1 LVQTGDVLVRREIKT
16 LSDMVRLH
24 AGLGENDAA
33 WARYQEAL
41 GALDRYVG
49 ERNADPFAEDI
60 EESFITV
67 LKSLVATRTE
77 LPFLGDYLELQHLL
91 VIPNPGWVQGGS

>member
-1 LVQTGDVLVRREIKT
+1 MIRRETNDLRQEIKT

-41 GALDRYVG
+41 GALERYVG

-60 EESFITV
+60 EASFITV
-67 LKSLVATRTE
+67 LKSLAATRPE
-77 LPFLGDYLELQHLL
+77 LPFLEDYLELRHLL
-91 VIPNPGWVQGGS
+91 VVPNPSWVQGG